1 MRMKLS
7 LFILLLLLSVIGLSF
22 LPYRYTVSFYDA
34 KTNESIAYMPIDRKQ
49 FFSIQF
55 THSIHLSLV
64 EETYE
69 VTENLEIRQIQLMYD
84 DFGIGMPSDAQG
96 DESFVQ
102 EDGKYYI
109 KDMNRIFPEIVL
121 RVGKVAANHKVVLG
135 NTTVPM
141 ASFSEPGSVLKI
153 KPAKL
158 NMWEQWKGVNIFD

>member
-1 MRMKLS
+1 MRMKFS
-7 LFILLLLLSVIGLSF
+7 LFILLLFLLVIGLSF
-22 LPYRYTVSFYDA
+22 VPYRHTISFYDA
-34 KTNESIAYMPIDRKQ
+34 KTNEFIAFMPIDRKQ

-69 VTENLEIRQIQLMYD
+69 VTDNFEIRQIELMYD

-96 DESFVQ
+96 NERFVQ

-109 KDMNRIFPEIVL
+109 KDMDRIFPEIVL
-121 RVGKVAANHKVVLG
+121 RVGEIVANHRLVLG
-135 NTTVPM
+135 NKTMPM

-158 NMWEQWKGVNIFD
+158 NLWEQRKGVNVFD

>member
-1 MRMKLS
+1 MKLKHS
-7 LFILLLLLSVIGLSF
+7 LIILLLFLLGRVLSF
-22 LPYRYTVSFYDA
+22 VPHRYTVSFYDA
-34 KTNESIAYMPIDRKQ
+34 KTNELIAFMPIDRKH
-49 FFSIQF
+49 FFSIQY

-69 VTENLEIRQIQLMYD
+69 VTDNLEIRQIELMYE
-84 DFGIGMPSDAQG
+84 DFGIGMPSGAQG
-96 DESFVQ
+96 DESFVY

-109 KDMNRIFPEIVL
+109 KDMDRIFPEIVL
-121 RVGKVAANHKVVLG
+121 RVGKVASNHRLVLG
-135 NTTVPM
+135 NATVPM